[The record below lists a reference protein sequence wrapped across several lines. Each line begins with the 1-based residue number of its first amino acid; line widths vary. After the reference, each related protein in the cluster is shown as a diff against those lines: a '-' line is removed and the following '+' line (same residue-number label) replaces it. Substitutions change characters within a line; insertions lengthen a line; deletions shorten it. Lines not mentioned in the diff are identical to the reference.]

1 MQGVIVVGDIDVDQI
16 EAKIKKIFGP
26 IKMPKDAAERKYF
39 PVPDNKEPIIAIAK
53 DKEQQVNQVYVY
65 HKHDPFPEDL
75 KNTVGYLIYNYMTSA
90 VSNMLNTRLQEL
102 TQTATP
108 PFINAGVEDNDFVLA
123 KTKKHLWE
131 LLSAKREV

>member
-90 VSNMLNTRLQEL
+90 VS
-102 TQTATP
+102 
-108 PFINAGVEDNDFVLA
+108 
-123 KTKKHLWE
+123 KHAE
-131 LLSAKREV
+131 HSSSRTYPNRNSSFYQCRSRR